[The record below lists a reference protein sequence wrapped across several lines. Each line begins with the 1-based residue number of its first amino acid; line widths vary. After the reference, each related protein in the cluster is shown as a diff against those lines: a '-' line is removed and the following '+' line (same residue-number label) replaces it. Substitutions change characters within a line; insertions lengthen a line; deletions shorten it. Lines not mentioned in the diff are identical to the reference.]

1 MEAQTCFPTLREAL
15 IYLAFSIWG
24 MDAPTQS
31 VKYDIDLPDF
41 PPDMC
46 REEIAEYLQEWS
58 YSVFH
63 WFRQPEWVVLCKYHD
78 RLRLKQVRLL
88 FTV

>member
-1 MEAQTCFPTLREAL
+1 MESQTCFPTLREAL

-46 REEIAEYLQEWS
+46 REEIAE
-58 YSVFH
+58 
-63 WFRQPEWVVLCKYHD
+63 
-78 RLRLKQVRLL
+78 
-88 FTV
+88 